1 VTAEGPTGAPLRQ
14 QIAEAIRSSFDE
26 WQRGFD
32 PLSDGP
38 QMPDHVADAVVAL
51 LNLTEERTEW
61 AFADEPEDDRTVY
74 NVRGDIHEQA
84 ADEGTSVLQ
93 RVVRVYTG
101 PWLPST
107 PPDTSS
113 PETT

>member
-14 QIAEAIRSSFDE
+14 QIAETIDAAADRALCP
-26 WQRGFD
+26 RG
-32 PLSDGP
+32 DGYNCCTASE
-38 QMPDHVADAVVAL
+38 HAADAVVAL